1 MKVAK
6 PLFTLL
12 LTAVVVVLV
21 AECAFGGKAKLPNR
35 PKDVIPQEF
44 ATYGG
49 GVFLIWGVGMALHW
63 LLLASFPNRTER
75 LTTLYQQSPWKSFFI
90 GLINMIIIGFI
101 VAVTLQ
107 HAHPLGVVLSLIA
120 TLILFVAIHGRS
132 RSLGRK
138 ILKATKHEP
147 NAFAESTVGWTA
159 TVFLWAIPFLGWY
172 IIATYLFAGGLGAV
186 TLSFF
191 SKPTPK
197 GGVDLDSHEL

>member
-1 MKVAK
+1 MKATK
-6 PLFTLL
+6 PLLTLL
-12 LTAVVVVLV
+12 LIAVVVILIT
-21 AECAFGGKAKLPNR
+21 ECAFGGRAKLPNR
-35 PKDVIPQEF
+35 PKEVIPPEI

-49 GVFLIWGVGMALHW
+49 GVFLIWGLGIALHW

-75 LTTLYQQSPWKSFFI
+75 LTTLYQRSPWKSFFM

-101 VAVTLQ
+101 LAVTLQ
-107 HAHPLGVVLSLIA
+107 HAHPLGVLLSFITA
-120 TLILFVAIHGRS
+120 IILFVGIHGRS

-138 ILKATKHEP
+138 ILKASKHEP
-147 NAFAESTVGWTA
+147 NAFAEATVGWTA
-159 TVFLWAIPFLGWY
+159 AVFLWAIPYLGWY
-172 IIATYLFAGGLGAV
+172 IIGTYLFAGGLGAV